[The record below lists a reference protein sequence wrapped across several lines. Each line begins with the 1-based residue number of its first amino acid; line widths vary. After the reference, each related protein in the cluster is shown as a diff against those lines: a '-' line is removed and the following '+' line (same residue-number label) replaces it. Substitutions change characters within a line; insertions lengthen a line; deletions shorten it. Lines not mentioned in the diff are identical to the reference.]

1 MIITVFRIMG
11 TYKLRE
17 YQQETINNI
26 VTELDIHNRVL
37 VQLPTGG
44 GKTIIFT
51 EFAKTVKNLKVLIL
65 VHRVELLK
73 QTLKNI
79 PNAKKITAKTKSF
92 TDSDNGVFIAM
103 VETLNSRL
111 KKDQN
116 YITGIDLI
124 ITDEAHILCFEK
136 IWDYF
141 TGVKILGFTATPIIN
156 KLRTIL
162 IDEVEYTEPYTL
174 SELYDNIIVGVS
186 IQELIDL
193 GYLVQDVNVVLDI
206 DISGLKE
213 TSSNPDGYT
222 NKSIDEVYNTH
233 LSLET
238 LLKGYEKYAVG
249 KKTLVFNGTVKNNK
263 LVNFMFLLN
272 GYNSKMY
279 DSVNN
284 TTDEREEIVNWFTNT
299 PDAILCNVGVFT
311 TGFDVVDI
319 EVIILNK
326 ATKSF
331 GLFIQMVGRGSRI
344 TDKIYKDSFTVI
356 DGGHNIERFGRWSA
370 NVDWRKL
377 FFPQGRK
384 LKRKRDLLNIWV
396 CKSCGALNIMGETV
410 CSECGKEKML
420 NDRKQKIGASG
431 DLVII
436 DKVPLPNGN
445 KIVKYAQSNGEGS
458 SFAFRVLEIQIFNLF
473 LHYGVT
479 KEKYIKNR
487 VAFANRVKEIFN
499 PIYFKIIKSDLEG
512 ANKTYRKQLERII
525 EKINKYYED

>member
-1 MIITVFRIMG
+1 M
-11 TYKLRE
+11 YELRE
-17 YQQETINNI
+17 YQKDTIINI
-26 VTELDIHNRVL
+26 VKELDIHNRVL

-51 EFAKTVKNLKVLIL
+51 EFAKRVQHLKVLIL

-73 QTLKNI
+73 QSIKNI
-79 PNAKKITAKTKSF
+79 PKAKKITAKTKSF
-92 TDSDNGVFIAM
+92 IDSDGGVFVAM

-111 KKDQN
+111 KKDPN
-116 YITGIDLI
+116 YITGVDLI

-141 TGVKILGFTATPIIN
+141 GGVKILGFTATPIIN
-156 KLRTIL
+156 KVKTII
-162 IDEVEYTEPYTL
+162 IDDVEYTEPYTL

-213 TSSNPDGYT
+213 TSTTPDGYT

-233 LSLET
+233 LSLDT

-249 KKTLVFNGTVKNNK
+249 KKTLVFNGTTKNNK
-263 LVNFMFLLN
+263 IVNAMFLLN
-272 GYNSKMY
+272 GYNSRMY

-284 TTDEREEIVNWFTNT
+284 TVDEREEIVNWFINT

-311 TGFDVVDI
+311 TGFDVDDV

-356 DGGHNIERFGRWSA
+356 DGGHNIERFGRWSS
-370 NVDWRKL
+370 NVDWKKL
-377 FFPQGRK
+377 FFPQEK
-384 LKRKRDLLNIWV
+384 TLKRKRDLLQIWE
-396 CKSCGALNIMGETV
+396 CKFCGALNVKGEPV
-410 CSECGKEKML
+410 CTECGREKESNERKEK
-420 NDRKQKIGASG
+420 RGASG
-431 DLVII
+431 ELVII
-436 DKVPLPNGN
+436 DEIPLPNGK
-445 KIVKYAQSNGEGS
+445 KIVKYAETNGEGS
-458 SFAFRVLEIQIFNLF
+458 SFAFRVLETQIFNLF

-479 KEKYIKNR
+479 KEEYHKKRGAFIKR
-487 VAFANRVKEIFN
+487 VTDIFR
-499 PIYFKIIKSDLEG
+499 PIYFAIIRSDLEG
-512 ANKTYRKQLERII
+512 ANKTYKKQLERII
-525 EKINKYYED
+525 KKIDKHYED